1 MTKEVIKMKKIIAL
15 TAGLLLIGLAFAT
28 AQEQA
33 KEPNKAQHKV
43 ETPRKAQAK
52 GDPELAKQYQPKPQY
67 QHRERV
73 NWIDE
78 DGDGILDT
86 PSRTPYQLRKG
97 KPVEDGTTEPADSEI
112 LFKDDDGDGIPNGKD
127 EDWVRPLDGTG
138 YQEKLRKNQPAAEDI
153 AADAKGK
160 RVQSALGKG
169 SFRRGLTSP
178 GQVEGAGTASGKA
191 VKTAARKGRG

>member
-1 MTKEVIKMKKIIAL
+1 MKKIIAL
-15 TAGLLLIGLAFAT
+15 AAGLLLVGLAFAA
-28 AQEQA
+28 AQEEA
-33 KEPNKAQHKV
+33 KEPNKAQHKI

-52 GDPELAKQYQPKPQY
+52 GDSELAKQYQPKPKY

-78 DGDGILDT
+78 DGDGILDS
-86 PSRTPYQLRKG
+86 PSKTPYQLQKG
-97 KPVEDGTTEPADSEI
+97 KAVEEGTGTASETEI

-138 YQEKLRKNQPAAEDI
+138 YQEKVRKNQPAAEDI
-153 AADAKGK
+153 AADAQGK
-160 RVQSALGKG
+160 RVKSALGKG

-178 GQVEGAGTASGKA
+178 GQVEGAGIASGKA
-191 VKTAARKGRG
+191 TKTAARKGGRG